1 MCVSDCLYIIFRSR
15 AYKNAMLDLF
25 KEMGHREYEMKVL
38 EERYIKELYKAE
50 LLHIRQSILHIVCT
64 TFVST
69 GLIVLIALLS
79 LEKILNHNTG
89 SPIFWITFGLSLCV
103 TIVNKLIGSFGLY
116 RRYIDHEEFMKHF
129 KLAGWEYICK
139 LGRYKNTNGNDY
151 AEKNFS
157 KFCKKIEMLQYGRLM
172 TLTGDENIARKKSD
186 AERAY
191 DSAPS
196 TPTHTPK
203 LSMKKIIISEE
214 PASVA
219 VSELYKVEPDAKTLV
234 IDENIVAPPNSPC
247 ERI

>member
-1 MCVSDCLYIIFRSR
+1 MCISDCLYIIFRSR

-25 KEMGHREYEMKVL
+25 RDMGHKNYEMKVL

-50 LLHIRQSILHIVCT
+50 LLHIKQSILHIACT

-79 LEKILNHNTG
+79 LEKIINHDTG
-89 SPIFWITFGLSLCV
+89 SPIFWITFALSLFI
-103 TIVNKLIGSFGLY
+103 TIINKLVGSFGLY

-139 LGRYKNTNGNDY
+139 LGRYKNTHGDDY

-157 KFCKKIEMLQYGRLM
+157 KFCKKIETLQYGRLM
-172 TLTGDENIARKKSD
+172 TLTGDENLVAKKTN
-186 AERAY
+186 AENMY

-196 TPTHTPK
+196 TPK
-203 LSMKKIIISEE
+203 LDLNLRNRKISN
-214 PASVA
+214 SSFSRKA
-219 VSELYKVEPDAKTLV
+219 VRAETAQNLV
-234 IDENIVAPPNSPC
+234 IEEVVAPPNSPIGVVQKI
-247 ERI
+247 E